1 MTEITATR
9 AIGDTDTR
17 RAARQTLPNSRRRH
31 THTGTC
37 TNVTRP
43 CRYIVRSREHRRAD
57 LSCDIEGAERI
68 SRGLIT
74 LRGSTLGEE
83 AWDVSLKAAG
93 HVHAACLGAGK
104 ASRRAA
110 DRRANQVLLSIVHR
124 HRRGV
129 AATTKRANFRSGHG
143 HLLVLDGRR
152 PHQQEVLLGG
162 LSSFGL

>member
-1 MTEITATR
+1 MMWHVAANVGIFQPLGRDAFHACLPR
-9 AIGDTDTR
+9 LKSSDR
-17 RAARQTLPNSRRRH
+17 RAFQLISFFTYLL
-31 THTGTC
+31 
-37 TNVTRP
+37 RP
-43 CRYIVRSREHRRAD
+43 KR
-57 LSCDIEGAERI
+57 LEGAERI

-93 HVHAACLGAGK
+93 HVHAACLGASK

-110 DRRANQVLLSIVHR
+110 GRRANQVLLSIVHR